1 MPAKLPIMAIAAA
14 IVVAV
19 LGAGAYWWY
28 GRKPPAPV
36 ASPAPAVLQPAA
48 PPAAPSAPAASEPG
62 AARHPIDT
70 GDAGTAEASAATL
83 KDALAGLLGAEN
95 LLRFVLHENFVQQT
109 VATVD
114 ALGREHAAP
123 RLWPVAPT
131 AGRYATE
138 ERGGTL
144 WPANDNA
151 RRYEP
156 FVRFASG
163 IDTAR
168 AAALYKRLYPQF
180 QSAYEALG
188 FPGRHFNDRLVEV
201 IDLLL
206 ATPEPPG
213 PPPLVLTE
221 VKGPVPSVRPWTRLE
236 FADPS
241 LESRPAGQKILLR
254 IGVEHAR
261 ALKAQLRAFRA
272 QVAQP

>member
-1 MPAKLPIMAIAAA
+1 MPWKLPTVALAAA

-28 GRKPPAPV
+28 GRTPPAPV
-36 ASPAPAVLQPAA
+36 APPAPAVVQPVA
-48 PPAAPSAPAASEPG
+48 PPATAPAASEP
-62 AARHPIDT
+62 AEPRHPIDPDEST
-70 GDAGTAEASAATL
+70 TAEASPATL
-83 KDALAGLLGAEN
+83 KDALTELLGPQN
-95 LLRFVLHENFVQQT
+95 LLRFVLHENFVRQA

-123 RLWPVAPT
+123 RLWPVTPT
-131 AGRYATE
+131 PGRFATE
-138 ERGGTL
+138 ERGGAL
-144 WPANDNA
+144 WLSGDNA

-156 FVRFASG
+156 FVRFAAG
-163 IDTAR
+163 VDAAR

-180 QSAYEALG
+180 QRAYEDLG

-213 PPPLVLTE
+213 PLPLVLTE
-221 VKGPVPSVRPWTRLE
+221 VKGPVPSERPWTRIE

-254 IGVEHAR
+254 LGPEHAR

-272 QVAQP
+272 QVARP

>member
-1 MPAKLPIMAIAAA
+1 MPLKLPTLAITAA
-14 IVVAV
+14 IVVAA

-28 GRKPPAPV
+28 GRKPPMPMV
-36 ASPAPAVLQPAA
+36 APAPVLQPVV

-62 AARHPIDT
+62 AARHPIDA
-70 GDAGTAEASAATL
+70 GDAEPAEASAATL
-83 KDALAGLLGAEN
+83 KDALAALLGPEN
-95 LLRFVLHENFVQQT
+95 LLRFVLPENFVQQT

-123 RLWPVAPT
+123 RLWPVVPT
-131 AGRYATE
+131 PGRFQTDERAGS
-138 ERGGTL
+138 L
-144 WPANDNA
+144 WLAADNA
-151 RRYEP
+151 RRYDP
-156 FVRFASG
+156 FVRFAAG
-163 IDTAR
+163 IDTQR

-213 PPPLVLTE
+213 PLPLVLTE
-221 VKGPVPSVRPWTRLE
+221 VKGPVPSVRPWTRHE

-241 LESRPAGQKILLR
+241 LEARPAGQKMLLR
-254 IGVEHAR
+254 VGPEHAR

-272 QVAQP
+272 EIARP

>member
-1 MPAKLPIMAIAAA
+1 MPLKLPTLAIAAA
-14 IVVAV
+14 IVVAA

-28 GRKPPAPV
+28 GRKPPMPV
-36 ASPAPAVLQPAA
+36 AAPAPVLQPVA

-62 AARHPIDT
+62 AARHPID
-70 GDAGTAEASAATL
+70 AGAAEASTATL
-83 KDALAGLLGAEN
+83 KDALAAVLGPEN
-95 LLRFVLHENFVQQT
+95 LLRFVLPENFVQQT

-123 RLWPVAPT
+123 RLWPVVPT
-131 AGRYATE
+131 PGRFATE
-138 ERGGTL
+138 ERGGSL
-144 WPANDNA
+144 WLAADNA
-151 RRYEP
+151 RRYDP
-156 FVRFASG
+156 FVRFAAG
-163 IDTAR
+163 IDTQR

-213 PPPLVLTE
+213 PLPLVLTE
-221 VKGPVPSVRPWTRLE
+221 VKGPVPSVRPWTRHE
-236 FADPS
+236 FADPA
-241 LESRPAGQKILLR
+241 LEARPAGQKMLLR
-254 IGVEHAR
+254 VGPEHAR

-272 QVAQP
+272 QIAQP